1 MEYKLPDFDEM
12 LGISDT
18 VGELTTEIG
27 LLKVQLD
34 DLLAVVTKS
43 VMADSTY
50 WHKGATKP
58 PAMNYIQVTFH
69 RMGLDEVTGT
79 KLNSL
84 RREIAGKTGEAGRLK
99 MVFSVYRD
107 MIDVW
112 KADQYA
118 KRDSQY

>member
-12 LGISDT
+12 LSISDR
-18 VGELTTEIG
+18 VGDLTTNIG

-34 DLLAVVTKS
+34 DLLAVITKT
-43 VMADSTY
+43 VMADSSH
-50 WHKGATKP
+50 WHEGATKP

-69 RMGLDEVTGT
+69 RMGLDEETEK
-79 KLNSL
+79 KLNWL
-84 RREIAGKTGEAGRLK
+84 RREMAERSGEAGKLR